1 MATHHTIPEL
11 DRVGLRQFG
20 FTTGAIVVLLFG
32 LFFPWLLER
41 NWPVWPWIVAAPLWA
56 LATIY
61 PAWLRLI
68 YNGWMRFGL
77 LASRV
82 TTPLILGIVFYLVIS
97 PMALIRRW
105 AGRDSLR
112 RKIEP
117 EAATYRDSSEKHSTE
132 RLEKPF

>member
-11 DRVGLRQFG
+11 DRAGLRKFG
-20 FTTGAIVVLLFG
+20 FTTGAIIVLLFG
-32 LFFPWLLER
+32 LFFPWLLEIS
-41 NWPVWPWIVAAPLWA
+41 WPIWPWIIATPLWV

-68 YNGWMRFGL
+68 YNGWMRFGI

-97 PMALIRRW
+97 PMALIRRL

-112 RKIEP
+112 RMIEP
-117 EAATYRDSSEKHSTE
+117 EAGTYRVSSEKNSTE